1 MYRHKSSSL
10 ADTKPKPELISINAD
25 SLGTLDLVSTPVH
38 RVDLFEVVSSLPE
51 VVERST
57 RGVIDGVVVLLS
69 ELTNEH
75 MIMSADS
82 IKDDMLSAGF
92 RGLPSWPRRIQC
104 RARPSS
110 TPTSP

>member
-10 ADTKPKPELISINAD
+10 TDTKPKPELISINAG

-57 RGVIDGVVVLLS
+57 RGVIDGVVVLFS
-69 ELTNEH
+69 ELTNECV
-75 MIMSADS
+75 ITSAD
-82 IKDDMLSAGF
+82 
-92 RGLPSWPRRIQC
+92 
-104 RARPSS
+104 
-110 TPTSP
+110 